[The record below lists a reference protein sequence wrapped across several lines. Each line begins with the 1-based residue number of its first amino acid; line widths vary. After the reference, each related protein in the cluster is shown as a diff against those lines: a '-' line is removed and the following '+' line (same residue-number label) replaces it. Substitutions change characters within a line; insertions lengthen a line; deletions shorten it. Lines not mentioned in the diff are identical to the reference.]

1 LTGVSTAPTVAR
13 ASATTAVP
21 PGEIRRGWA
30 GAPVAMVGVAAVG
43 LALFFGSLPGVDV
56 RTVNGLGL
64 LSVLP
69 AGAVVGVVLV
79 TGAFIMGL
87 AQTTPHR
94 VALGFVLAGLV
105 VCLSGVTAVVEA
117 NPRFPTAY
125 QIVGYVD
132 YVSRTGHAPT
142 SLAAYFSWP
151 GFFAIVS
158 FLTGAAGT
166 GGILTLVRI
175 WPVVIDLFCL
185 PPLFLLMRGLR
196 IPWRARWLAG
206 FLFVVGNWVGQDY
219 FSPQSFGFLLYLL
232 FVAILVNWFTG
243 PGRRPL
249 RVLSGGRMARLHG
262 RLFGTLRAGELPAR
276 PAGTAERT
284 FLLVL
289 LVGLFAVATVSHQ
302 LTPIFMIGACGG
314 MVVVRRCRLTSL
326 PVLLVVI
333 VAGYISFATEGYWS
347 GHLSNILGGI
357 GTLGFNVT
365 SSVSGRLSGSSSTHL
380 VALHAREAM
389 ALVMVALA
397 VFGALRRRHRGWDD
411 RVLLV
416 LLVAPVVLI
425 GAASYGGEIAL
436 RTYLFMLPAAAVMA
450 ALVFFPDE
458 SAGLPS
464 GRRLAG
470 LGACALLLPV
480 GFFLARYGNEAF
492 EQVPTGELA
501 ATNWVY
507 AHDGGGVRL
516 LWLSTAPTIDVTPQ
530 MPWAYKDLTKVEYV
544 PTQAPR
550 DPTAVGRLVS
560 SLRHDGPGSYLIAT
574 DTQEAAMEETAGYT
588 DDWGP
593 RFRASMATEPGVTVV
608 FTSATADVYA
618 VRSAPGTA
626 RRPLAAAGTPTRS
639 PYGWT
644 GLGVIALGLLIVVLG
659 AVEVVRLSLPA
670 PALVMRRLWWL
681 SVPLTAVLVAD
692 IILRFAVL
700 S

>member
-1 LTGVSTAPTVAR
+1 LTGLSTAPTVAT
-13 ASATTAVP
+13 AAATVAEP
-21 PGEIRRGWA
+21 PREARRWWA
-30 GAPVAMVGVAAVG
+30 GPTLVMVTVAAGG
-43 LALFFGSLPGVDV
+43 LALFFASLPGVDL

-69 AGAVVGVVLV
+69 ASAVVGVVLV
-79 TGAFIMGL
+79 AGAFMVGL

-94 VALGFVLAGLV
+94 VPLGLVLAGLV

-117 NPRFPTAY
+117 EPRFPTAY

-132 YVSRTGHAPT
+132 YVSRTGHATT

-151 GFFAIVS
+151 GFFALVS

-166 GGILTLVRI
+166 GGLLTLVRI
-175 WPVVIDLFCL
+175 WPVVIDLLYL

-219 FSPQSFGFLLYLL
+219 FSPQSFDFLLYLM
-232 FVAILVNWFTG
+232 FVAVLVNWFSG

-249 RVLSGGRMARLHG
+249 LMFTTGRVARLH
-262 RLFGTLRAGELPAR
+262 RRWFGTLRAGELPAR

-284 FLLVL
+284 LLLVL
-289 LVGLFAVATVSHQ
+289 VVALFAVATVSHQ
-302 LTPIFMIGACGG
+302 LTPVFMVGACAGL
-314 MVVVRRCRLTSL
+314 VLVRRCSLTSL
-326 PVLLVVI
+326 PVLLVVM
-333 VAGYISFATEGYWS
+333 VAGYVSFATEGYWS
-347 GHLSNILGGI
+347 GHLTNIVGGV
-357 GTLGFNVT
+357 GSFGFNVT
-365 SSVSGRLSGSSSTHL
+365 SSVSGRLSGSSPTHL
-380 VALHAREAM
+380 VALHVREAM
-389 ALVMVALA
+389 ALVVLALA
-397 VFGALRRRHRGWDD
+397 VLGALRRRRGGWDD

-416 LLVAPVVLI
+416 LLVAPVLLI
-425 GAASYGGEIAL
+425 GVASYGGEIAL
-436 RTYLFMLPAAAVMA
+436 RTYLFMLPAAAVLA

-470 LGACALLLPV
+470 LSACALLLPV

-492 EQVPTGELA
+492 EQVPPGELA

-507 AHDGGGVRL
+507 AHDAGGVRL
-516 LWLSTAPTIDVTPQ
+516 LWLSTAPAIDVTPQ
-530 MPWAYKDLTKVEYV
+530 MPWAYEDLTKVEYV

-550 DPTAVGRLVS
+550 DPAAVGRLVS

-574 DTQEAAMEETAGYT
+574 DTQEAAMEETAGYSSN
-588 DDWGP
+588 WGP
-593 RFRASMATEPGVTVV
+593 RFHASMATAPGVTLV
-608 FTSATADVYA
+608 FTSATADVYS

-626 RRPLAAAGTPTRS
+626 RHPLASAGRPARS
-639 PYGWT
+639 RYGWT

-659 AVEVVRLSLPA
+659 AVEVARLWLRA
-670 PALVMRRLWWL
+670 PASVMSRLWWV
-681 SVPLTAVLVAD
+681 SAPLAAVLVAD
-692 IILRFAVL
+692 IVLRFAVL